1 MTRTSKLFL
10 AFFFLLVFESGIFG
24 QVQITLPQLEGF
36 EGQEEYTSLS
46 VSDLSG
52 YNVLSIQFNLYYDKN
67 VVSIEETELGN
78 LPGLSNGFF
87 INVADTASGLI
98 KFAWAGTSPLS
109 GQGNLISFK
118 IKFKSA
124 GRTILNFNNGNGVS
138 TLIFNDDSVQYAVNG
153 GLIKVKGVSIKIDDV
168 VADNSSSNELIIPV
182 NVTDF
187 DNIGAVSLKINFD
200 PSVIFYSRAENI
212 NPSIN
217 LNVTEQ
223 NGVVTIGW
231 FDITGSS
238 PVTLGDSK
246 FLDLVFNYNTGSCS
260 LQFIRTQCEVSDSK
274 GQLLNVKYYDG
285 FVQQIV
291 SGVDNEN
298 VVVENFSLEQ
308 NFPNPFNAQTKI
320 KYSVPD
326 DGYVVLKLFNSIGEM
341 LFNLNLDV
349 VGKGMHE
356 FTVDCSDYSS
366 GIYFILLQ
374 YKDVAG
380 NTGSLTATRK
390 LILLR

>member
-1 MTRTSKLFL
+1 MARTFKLFL
-10 AFFFLLVFESGIFG
+10 AFFFLLGFESRIFG

-36 EGQEEYTSLS
+36 EGQEEYALLS

-67 VVSIEETELGN
+67 IITIEETEIGN
-78 LPGLSNGFF
+78 LPGLSSGFY

-98 KFAWAGTSPLS
+98 KFAWAGMSPLS
-109 GQGNLISFK
+109 GQGSLISFK

-124 GRTILNFNNGNGVS
+124 GSTNLSFNNNNGVS
-138 TLIFNDDSVQYAVNG
+138 TLIFNNDSVQYFVNG
-153 GLIKVKGVSIKIDDV
+153 GLIKVKGISIKIDDV
-168 VADNSSSNELIIPV
+168 VAENSSANEIVIPV

-200 PSVIFYSRAENI
+200 PSVIFYARAENI
-212 NPSIN
+212 NSNIN

-223 NGVVTIGW
+223 NGIVTIGW

-238 PVTLGDSK
+238 PASLGDSK

-285 FVQQIV
+285 FIQQIV

-298 VVVENFSLEQ
+298 VVAENFFLEQ

-320 KYSVPD
+320 KYSVPG
-326 DGYVVLKLFNSIGEM
+326 DGYVSVKLFNSIGEE
-341 LFNLNLDV
+341 LLSTSIDAA
-349 VGKGMHE
+349 GKGVHE
-356 FTVDCSDYSS
+356 YVVDCSDYSS
-366 GIYFILLQ
+366 GIYFIFLQ

-380 NTGSLTATRK
+380 NIGTLTATRK